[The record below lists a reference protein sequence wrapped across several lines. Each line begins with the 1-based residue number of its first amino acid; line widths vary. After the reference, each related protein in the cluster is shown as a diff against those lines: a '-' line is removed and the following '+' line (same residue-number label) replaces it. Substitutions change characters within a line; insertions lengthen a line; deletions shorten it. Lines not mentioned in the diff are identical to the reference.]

1 MIDEDPSDEDI
12 ERFDRETAFCP
23 DCGEEVWD
31 QAEICPKC
39 HAFIGGQTLT
49 RQPIERW
56 VSRRAMML
64 IIAVLAV
71 IFSVL
76 WLLCSPAGF

>member
-23 DCGEEVWD
+23 DCGEEVW
-31 QAEICPKC
+31 E
-39 HAFIGGQTLT
+39 QTLT

-71 IFSVL
+71 IFIVL
-76 WLLCSPAGF
+76 WLLSSPAGF